1 MTVASA
7 IQQVD
12 STDPTPK
19 YIQAREILV
28 DAIRNGRL
36 APGTKLPSTKEI
48 STLFNV
54 SLITAHRALEGL
66 VESGWLRR
74 EVGRGTFVRD
84 DVDFATISN
93 QAPFSIGLLLS
104 ERSRVNLDDYY
115 HSSLI
120 NSLRRQAVNGSRRVE
135 FFFRDRF
142 DLRER
147 QQGAVGALCI
157 HPPMESQADVERLS
171 RRSPVVVLGGTFVG
185 SSVPCIDCDNELGG
199 RQAIEHLLGLGHR
212 RFALVSGPL
221 NLTNSRDRTN
231 GAYSALRDAGVTIDP
246 DDVMVSADA
255 VVLEDVIRARLEAR
269 LTGPDRPTAVFA
281 GGFYLA
287 MAVLQIVRRCGLSV
301 PEQLSVVGFD
311 DPQSAPLL
319 DPPLTTVRQPLEAMA
334 AAAYETICALVANS
348 NGVHPS
354 RKLPTELIV
363 RGSTGPCRMLG

>member
-1 MTVASA
+1 MSVASA

-12 STDPTPK
+12 GTDPTPK

-28 DAIRNGRL
+28 DAIRKGRL

-48 STLFNV
+48 SALFNV

-84 DVDFATISN
+84 DVDFSSIST
-93 QAPFSIGLLLS
+93 QAPLSIGLLLS

-115 HSSLI
+115 HSSLL
-120 NSLRRQAVNGSRRVE
+120 NALRRKAVDGARRVE

-147 QQGAVGALCI
+147 KKGDVGALCI
-157 HPPMESQADVERLS
+157 HPPVEAQADVERLA
-171 RRSPVVVLGGTFVG
+171 RRFPVVVLGGTFPG
-185 SSVPCIDCDNELGG
+185 ASVTCVDCDNELGG

-212 RFALVSGPL
+212 RFIVISGPL

-231 GAYSALRDAGVTIDP
+231 GACAALRDARITIDP
-246 DDVMVSADA
+246 EDIMVSADA
-255 VVLEDVIRARLEAR
+255 VVLEDLIRQRLESR
-269 LTGPDRPTAVFA
+269 LTGPDRPTALFA

-287 MAVLQIVRRCGLSV
+287 MAALQIARRCGLDV
-301 PEQLSVVGFD
+301 PRDVSIVGFD

-334 AAAYETICALVANS
+334 AAAFESICTLITAGERAVA
-348 NGVHPS
+348 S

-363 RGSTGPCRMLG
+363 RSSCAPCAG